1 MIVLPLL
8 FEEKLK
14 RSPELESFVK
24 QTFFAFEPWL
34 RDSGMPFFPGFT
46 DHSPVH
52 IEEVLNTAASLV
64 ADDAHNLISAADV
77 AVLCMAILLHDCG
90 MHLTPDVF
98 RKMVSSDDDV
108 LIDGFDDQPW
118 KTLWTDFL
126 SEAGRFSQEKNHAIF
141 GDNNTVNIADFD
153 VENLSERDMLLV
165 GEFVRRHHTRIAH
178 EIGIFGVG
186 IGEEEKIKLHG
197 FDLEMRDMA
206 GLIAR
211 SHGMYIRETFPYIE
225 KKFGLVLSF
234 RDVKVPFLMA
244 LLRIADYIQ
253 VQSERAI
260 KTLLSV
266 KELKS
271 PISRQEW
278 MAHFAVRDVSNNHD
292 DPEALYVHAMPKDVK
307 GFLKLSNL
315 FKDIQR
321 ELDVTWST
329 LGEVYGRHKD
339 YKKLGL
345 SLRRIRSNLDNVD
358 NFSKN
363 VSYIPV
369 RARFD
374 ASGPDLLRLLV
385 GPLYDYDFSIGV
397 RELVQNAVDACRE
410 SLDIYQ
416 SSGLADEIICPSVR
430 VAIEENVDG
439 GGTISI
445 TDTGVGMTLKTVTNY
460 FLIAGA
466 SFRNSDIWKQQH
478 LDDAGS
484 SKVTRGGRF
493 GVGALAAF
501 LLGDELKVKTR
512 HITSSEADGIEFTAR
527 IDDST
532 VELRRCNA
540 PVGTTIVVR
549 IENVDV
555 INSLRPFLAES
566 LLEKIIETQAIES
579 WSEIDWFAQREPLVE
594 YNWNGFDS
602 DFTGE
607 KEPVER
613 RRISAKYL
621 RQEKNFIPARNEDL
635 SSNLR
640 WRPLL
645 ESLQYKAI
653 FWEKPK
659 NINPDVG
666 SDYWVDRGAV
676 YVNGLFVE
684 KVDYKHQTLK
694 FPDNR
699 IALRAGYKIA
709 RPSLSIVDANAI
721 CPINLQRSAVAFDR
735 MGIDELLAA
744 AILSD
749 HFSEWDE
756 SFKKVVTAG
765 DFLKACKNIDSSG
778 LVRYIGQ
785 LYPLAV
791 SKRGIFLAQPEF
803 FIDQNVSVIYFF
815 DESVDESEQII
826 EEILEDSEVFMI
838 RRKSSR
844 SGIQKQLEWFRG
856 IMEVGRAYPQSYS
869 AGAGLPQLAR
879 KFTCDYISIKDWDVA
894 NEKTRVRRELL
905 NSIDVENVDTE
916 KLCISL
922 GSLADGERIK
932 RRVAVLSTSLGR
944 GGRVSAMVIDE
955 NIETLPNAKLINDIW
970 ISKFGK

>member
-1 MIVLPLL
+1 MIALPSL

-14 RSPELESFVK
+14 KSPELESFVK

-64 ADDAHNLISAADV
+64 ADDAHNLISASDV

-98 RKMVSSDDDV
+98 RKMVSSDDSV
-108 LIDGFDDQPW
+108 LIDGFGDQPW

-141 GDNNTVNIADFD
+141 GDSNPVNIADFD

-178 EIGIFGVG
+178 EIGMFGVG
-186 IGEEEKIKLHG
+186 IVEEEKIKLHG

-234 RDVKVPFLMA
+234 REVKVPFLMA

-278 MAHFAVRDVSNNHD
+278 MAHFAVRDVSNDHD

-329 LGEVYGRHKD
+329 LGEVYGRHKT

-345 SLRRIRSNLDNVD
+345 SLRRIRSNLDDVG
-358 NFSKN
+358 NFSRN

-385 GPLYDYDFSIGV
+385 GPLYDYDYSVGV

-416 SSGLADEIICPSVR
+416 SSGITDEEICPSVR
-430 VAIEENVDG
+430 VTIEENMDG

-478 LDDAGS
+478 LDDSGA
-484 SKVTRGGRF
+484 SKITRGGRF

-501 LLGDELKVKTR
+501 LLGDELKVQTR
-512 HITSSEADGIEFTAR
+512 HITSCESDGIEFTAR

-532 VELRRCNA
+532 VELRHCKA

-549 IENVDV
+549 IDNADV
-555 INSLRPFLAES
+555 INSLRPFFADS
-566 LLEKIIETQAIES
+566 LLEKTIETQVIEN
-579 WSEIDWFAQREPLVE
+579 WSDIDWFAQREPAVE
-594 YNWNGFDS
+594 YYWNGFNS
-602 DFTGE
+602 DFFVE
-607 KEPVER
+607 NPSAER
-613 RRISAKYL
+613 RRVSGKYL
-621 RQEKNFIPARNEDL
+621 RQEKKFIPGKTEDL
-635 SSNLR
+635 TSNLS
-640 WRPLL
+640 WRPLSEPL
-645 ESLQYKAI
+645 PYKAI

-659 NINPDVG
+659 NTNPDVG
-666 SDYWVDRGAV
+666 SNYWVDRGAV

-684 KVDYKHQTLK
+684 NVDYKNDTLNS
-694 FPDNR
+694 PDSR
-699 IALRAGYKIA
+699 IILRTGYKIA
-709 RPSLSIVDANAI
+709 RPSLSIEW
-721 CPINLQRSAVAFDR
+721 
-735 MGIDELLAA
+735 ELM
-744 AILSD
+744 
-749 HFSEWDE
+749 
-756 SFKKVVTAG
+756 SF
-765 DFLKACKNIDSSG
+765 
-778 LVRYIGQ
+778 
-785 LYPLAV
+785 
-791 SKRGIFLAQPEF
+791 
-803 FIDQNVSVIYFF
+803 
-815 DESVDESEQII
+815 
-826 EEILEDSEVFMI
+826 
-838 RRKSSR
+838 
-844 SGIQKQLEWFRG
+844 
-856 IMEVGRAYPQSYS
+856 
-869 AGAGLPQLAR
+869 
-879 KFTCDYISIKDWDVA
+879 
-894 NEKTRVRRELL
+894 
-905 NSIDVENVDTE
+905 
-916 KLCISL
+916 
-922 GSLADGERIK
+922 
-932 RRVAVLSTSLGR
+932 
-944 GGRVSAMVIDE
+944 
-955 NIETLPNAKLINDIW
+955 
-970 ISKFGK
+970 